1 VGQVSNLPG
10 FGQVKNLPHWKRRI
24 HLNPVRDWG
33 SGKKRKG
40 EMRIYEIMF
49 IVRPDVV
56 EEDLD
61 KLIAQFEG
69 IVTSTGGKVQKAEKW
84 GRRRLAYEV
93 KRCREGQ
100 YILFTIECD
109 PPTVREFERRLKVAD
124 AVVKFLTVRVDPE
137 LKRLAKI
144 KKKRELRAARRRKPA
159 PAGTAPAAVPAV
171 AQVPAPA
178 APVVPSLPAE
188 AAGKE

>member
-1 VGQVSNLPG
+1 
-10 FGQVKNLPHWKRRI
+10 
-24 HLNPVRDWG
+24 
-33 SGKKRKG
+33 
-40 EMRIYEIMF
+40 MRIYEIMF

-61 KLIAQFEG
+61 KLIAQFDG

-109 PPTVREFERRLKVAD
+109 PPTVKEFERRLKVAD

-137 LKRLAKI
+137 MKRLAKI

-159 PAGTAPAAVPAV
+159 PSAPATSAPAAAPAAVPAAV
-171 AQVPAPA
+171 SAVA
-178 APVVPSLPAE
+178 APPVPSLPVDPT
-188 AAGKE
+188 GKE

>member
-1 VGQVSNLPG
+1 
-10 FGQVKNLPHWKRRI
+10 
-24 HLNPVRDWG
+24 
-33 SGKKRKG
+33 
-40 EMRIYEIMF
+40 MRIYEIMF

-61 KLIAQFEG
+61 KLIAQFDG

-109 PPTVREFERRLKVAD
+109 PPTVKEFERRLKVAD

-137 LKRLAKI
+137 MKRLAKI

-159 PAGTAPAAVPAV
+159 PSASASAPAPTPAAVPFAAPAAV
-171 AQVPAPA
+171 AP
-178 APVVPSLPAE
+178 PVPSVPAE

>member
-1 VGQVSNLPG
+1 
-10 FGQVKNLPHWKRRI
+10 
-24 HLNPVRDWG
+24 
-33 SGKKRKG
+33 
-40 EMRIYEIMF
+40 MRIYEIMF

-61 KLIAQFEG
+61 KLIAQFDG

-109 PPTVREFERRLKVAD
+109 PPTVKEFERRLKVAD

-137 LKRLAKI
+137 MKRLAKI
-144 KKKRELRAARRRKPA
+144 KKKRELRAARRRKPSPGA
-159 PAGTAPAAVPAV
+159 PAAAPAAVPA
-171 AQVPAPA
+171 AVPFVAPA
-178 APVVPSLPAE
+178 ASAAPPAHMASSVPAE

>member
-1 VGQVSNLPG
+1 
-10 FGQVKNLPHWKRRI
+10 
-24 HLNPVRDWG
+24 
-33 SGKKRKG
+33 
-40 EMRIYEIMF
+40 MRIYEIMF
-49 IVRPDVV
+49 IVRPDVP

-109 PPTVREFERRLKVAD
+109 PPTVKEFERRLKVAD
-124 AVVKFLTVRVDPE
+124 PVVKFLTVRVDQE
-137 LKRLAKI
+137 LKRLAKV

-159 PAGTAPAAVPAV
+159 PAAAPGAGAPATV
-171 AQVPAPA
+171 PA
-178 APVVPSLPAE
+178 APSIPAE

>member
-1 VGQVSNLPG
+1 
-10 FGQVKNLPHWKRRI
+10 
-24 HLNPVRDWG
+24 
-33 SGKKRKG
+33 
-40 EMRIYEIMF
+40 MF
-49 IVRPDVV
+49 IVRPEVP

-69 IVTSTGGKVQKAEKW
+69 VVTSTGGKVQKAEKW

-100 YILFTIECD
+100 YLLFTIECD
-109 PPTVREFERRLKVAD
+109 PPTVKEFERRLKVAD
-124 AVVKFLTVRVDPE
+124 TVVKFLTVRVDPE

-159 PAGTAPAAVPAV
+159 PAAAPPAASSVPAASNV
-171 AQVPAPA
+171 AAPAPA
-178 APVVPSLPAE
+178 APAAAPAAPVASSVPAE

>member
-1 VGQVSNLPG
+1 
-10 FGQVKNLPHWKRRI
+10 
-24 HLNPVRDWG
+24 
-33 SGKKRKG
+33 
-40 EMRIYEIMF
+40 MRIYEIMF

-61 KLIAQFEG
+61 KLIAQFDG

-100 YILFTIECD
+100 YVLFTIECD
-109 PPTVREFERRLKVAD
+109 PATVREFERRLKVVD
-124 AVVKFLTVRVDPE
+124 SVVKFLTVRVDEE

-144 KKKRELRAARRRKPA
+144 KKKREARAARRRKPA
-159 PAGTAPAAVPAV
+159 AAA
-171 AQVPAPA
+171 PAPA
-178 APVVPSLPAE
+178 AAPSLPAE
-188 AAGKE
+188 AMAKE